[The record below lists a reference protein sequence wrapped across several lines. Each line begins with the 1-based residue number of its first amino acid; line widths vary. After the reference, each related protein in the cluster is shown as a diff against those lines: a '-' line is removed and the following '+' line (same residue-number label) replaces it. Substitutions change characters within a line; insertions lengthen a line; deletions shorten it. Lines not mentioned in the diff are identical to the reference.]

1 MKNIDSIK
9 LRIFSSICFAIAG
22 ILGLVDK
29 NYLLGGAF
37 ILMLVSNIILIIS
50 EKKKCLIVK

>member
-1 MKNIDSIK
+1 MKNINQIK
-9 LRIFSSICFAIAG
+9 LKIFSSICFAIAG

-37 ILMLVSNIILIIS
+37 ILMSVSYTILIIS
-50 EKKKCLIVK
+50 EKKKLKNK

>member
-9 LRIFSSICFAIAG
+9 LKIFSIICFAIAG
-22 ILGLVDK
+22 TLGLIDK

-37 ILMLVSNIILIIS
+37 ILISVSYTSSIIL
-50 EKKKCLIVK
+50 EKKNLKNK

>member
-9 LRIFSSICFAIAG
+9 LKIFSVICFAIAG
-22 ILGLVDK
+22 ILGLIDK

-37 ILMLVSNIILIIS
+37 ILISVSYTSSIFL
-50 EKKKCLIVK
+50 EKKNLKNK

>member
-29 NYLLGGAF
+29 NYLLGGTF

-50 EKKKCLIVK
+50 EKKKLK

>member
-9 LRIFSSICFAIAG
+9 LKIFSVICFAIAG
-22 ILGLVDK
+22 TLGLIDK

-37 ILMLVSNIILIIS
+37 ILISVIYISSIIS
-50 EKKKCLIVK
+50 EKKKL

>member
-50 EKKKCLIVK
+50 LNCKMKLN

>member
-22 ILGLVDK
+22 ILGLADK
-29 NYLLGGAF
+29 NSSLGGEL
-37 ILMLVSNIILIIS
+37 ILRIVSNIILMI
-50 EKKKCLIVK
+50 

>member
-9 LRIFSSICFAIAG
+9 LKIFSCICFAIAG
-22 ILGLVDK
+22 TLGLIDK

-37 ILMLVSNIILIIS
+37 ILMSVSYTISIIS
-50 EKKKCLIVK
+50 EKKKVKNK

>member
-9 LRIFSSICFAIAG
+9 LKIFSVICFAIAG
-22 ILGLVDK
+22 TLGLIDK

-37 ILMLVSNIILIIS
+37 ILMSVSYISSIIS
-50 EKKKCLIVK
+50 EKKKL

>member
-9 LRIFSSICFAIAG
+9 LKIFSSICFAIAG
-22 ILGLVDK
+22 ILGVVDK

-37 ILMLVSNIILIIS
+37 ILMAVSYAISIIS
-50 EKKKCLIVK
+50 EKKKVKK

>member
-9 LRIFSSICFAIAG
+9 LKIFSSICLAIAG

-37 ILMLVSNIILIIS
+37 ILMSVSYTILIIS
-50 EKKKCLIVK
+50 EKKKLKNK